1 MKKPDLLIPIA
12 IWRFLAAFIICGGDI
27 AIAVTQFPEVVQQ
40 IRVSEDFGEVL
51 MVIMLFTLIIITLVM
66 LTLGILSIAVG
77 IGLIKGKSRG
87 RVLANVFAV
96 LDLLWIPI
104 GTIIGL
110 LSLMY
115 LFRPEVKEY
124 FKAASRGA

>member
-1 MKKPDLLIPIA
+1 MIILIA
-12 IWRFLAAFIICGGDI
+12 IWRFLTAFIICGGDI
-27 AIAVTQFPEVVQQ
+27 AIAVTQFPEVVQE
-40 IRVSEDFGEVL
+40 IRVSENYAQVL

-66 LTLGILSIAVG
+66 LTLVIVSVAVG
-77 IGLIKGKSRG
+77 IGLIKGESWS
-87 RVLANVFAV
+87 RVLAIVFAV

-115 LFRPEVKEY
+115 LFRPEVREY
-124 FKAASRGA
+124 FKAAGPGT